1 MEKENIVN
9 LVESAQAGDSD
20 AISELFAEYKN
31 EVYSI
36 AIRETK
42 DRALSDDIVQETFVE
57 VILKIND
64 LKNPASFPAWLKI
77 MAYHQC
83 TRHYKKKETVHE
95 TAGVEND
102 EGWSVFDVAEE
113 NNASFI
119 PDEALDQKE
128 FKATILEMIDE
139 LPDAQRAALHMF
151 YFEEMPLKVIAKI
164 QGVSVNTANTR
175 LNRGRL
181 AMKDSIEKY
190 EKKHGVRL
198 HSIAFFPFFKWLL

>member
-1 MEKENIVN
+1 M
-9 LVESAQAGDSD
+9 
-20 AISELFAEYKN
+20 
-31 EVYSI
+31 
-36 AIRETK
+36 
-42 DRALSDDIVQETFVE
+42 E

-95 TAGVEND
+95 TGTIEND
-102 EGWSVFDVAEE
+102 DGWSVFDTVEE
-113 NNASFI
+113 TNASFI

-128 FKATILEMIDE
+128 FKATILEMIDG
-139 LPDAQRAALHMF
+139 LPDVQRAALHMF

-198 HSIAFFPFFKWLL
+198 HSIVFFPFFRWLLKPFRQGR